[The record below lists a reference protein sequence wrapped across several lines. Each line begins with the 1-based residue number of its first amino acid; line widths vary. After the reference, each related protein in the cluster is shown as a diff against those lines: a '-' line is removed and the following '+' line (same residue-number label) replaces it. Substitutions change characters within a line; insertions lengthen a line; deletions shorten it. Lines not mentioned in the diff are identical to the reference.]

1 MFLAGF
7 YRLCKYLD
15 PGFDLSRLIIKVPA
29 TWEGLQACRKL
40 KSLGVKTLATTIF
53 SMEQAILAAEAGCI
67 YISPFL
73 NELKAGFDPSY
84 HDPDPIFDIIVN
96 AQRYY
101 EQHSIT
107 TRVKACAAVNVEQ
120 ILKLAGVHA
129 FTAPGDQLR
138 ELASMEEPAAK
149 MTQRSLFQKDLSGET
164 AHSNTNGLMD
174 ENTFEQ
180 TNGNTNGNTNGH
192 TDGPTNGY
200 TNGAPDKTLEKMSF
214 IDDES
219 AFRLAFAR
227 ADEGKAQ
234 LKTAQV
240 RNPTLVFVLSSSVSH
255 KHTLN

>member
-1 MFLAGF
+1 MAESVNALE
-7 YRLCKYLD
+7 Y
-15 PGFDLSRLIIKVPA
+15 
-29 TWEGLQACRKL
+29 L
-40 KSLGVKTLATTIF
+40 KSRTQVDVDSLDIRGKSLLLT
-53 SMEQAILAAEAGCI
+53 QA
-67 YISPFL
+67 
-73 NELKAGFDPSY
+73 Y

-129 FTAPGDQLR
+129 VTASGDQLR
-138 ELASMEEPAAK
+138 ELASMKEPAAK
-149 MTQRSLFQKDLSGET
+149 ITQRSLFPKDLSGET
-164 AHSNTNGLMD
+164 AHSNTNGLM
-174 ENTFEQ
+174 
-180 TNGNTNGNTNGH
+180 NGNSVEQTNGNTNGH
-192 TDGPTNGY
+192 TDETNNGY
-200 TNGAPDKTLEKMSF
+200 TNGNTDKPMEKLSF

-240 RNPTLVFVLSSSVSH
+240 RISTLVFIFSSLRCLKSIQSADL
-255 KHTLN
+255 KSA